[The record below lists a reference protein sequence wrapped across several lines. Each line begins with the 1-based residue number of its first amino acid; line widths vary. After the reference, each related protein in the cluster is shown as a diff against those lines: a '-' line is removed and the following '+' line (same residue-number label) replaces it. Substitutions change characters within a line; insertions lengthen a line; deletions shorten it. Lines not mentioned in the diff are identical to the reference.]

1 MNITN
6 REQVI
11 AEIEKRSEHTIFKA
25 LSFRVESYDPEV
37 IVAVDVDWRHH
48 QVMGLVHG
56 GVYVTLAESAASLAG
71 GLVVAPEGKVV
82 VGMEINANHLKSVTG
97 GTVRAKASCLHR
109 GRSTLVYGI
118 DVTNELGERLCVS
131 RCTLMVKEP

>member
-97 GTVRAKASCLHR
+97 
-109 GRSTLVYGI
+109 TLVYGI